1 MRCFSQFVLSA
12 ALATAAVLVSH
23 AAPTYAFDWPHI
35 SNPIPHIDKTLLKLD
50 QARLSIQKKAAE
62 HINSVN
68 NEIQRLIREA
78 QNKVNRV
85 SDLENQINSRLR
97 QIDEVRR
104 LVNDPRQYE
113 ASLRRLV
120 SEGLVDS
127 NRNQVLADLKKGTL
141 VFVSSKE
148 INYIEYAKL
157 CASIGEAA
165 ATGNPGPVLAYV
177 QGFLAE
183 SKATVLNNLRNV
195 PANLRP
201 VIQNE
206 VEQLLLGA
214 INQAAK
220 GGQQAPFRYRGLN
233 MVAGVASF
241 NHWVTVKYS
250 WPRIHETGRKFGIP
264 IYEIIMDQH
273 SVKIPLPNTH
283 LPYLAIRPAR

>member
-1 MRCFSQFVLSA
+1 MLFPICSCPRPSW
-12 ALATAAVLVSH
+12 TAAVLVSH

-62 HINSVN
+62 HIKLGQQQRNPAVNS
-68 NEIQRLIREA
+68 QGP
-78 QNKVNRV
+78 NKVNRV

-157 CASIGEAA
+157 CASIGDPA
-165 ATGNPGPVLAYV
+165 
-177 QGFLAE
+177 
-183 SKATVLNNLRNV
+183 LR
-195 PANLRP
+195 
-201 VIQNE
+201 VI
-206 VEQLLLGA
+206 
-214 INQAAK
+214 
-220 GGQQAPFRYRGLN
+220 
-233 MVAGVASF
+233 
-241 NHWVTVKYS
+241 
-250 WPRIHETGRKFGIP
+250 
-264 IYEIIMDQH
+264 
-273 SVKIPLPNTH
+273 
-283 LPYLAIRPAR
+283 PARC